1 MHIKR
6 LAKELPE
13 TVNSTFQGKVY
24 GDLLPRIHALQTE
37 IHALDRETRAWAI
50 NDLVTM
56 TTALLAIYKA
66 EGGK

>member
-1 MHIKR
+1 MKR

-37 IHALDRETRAWAI
+37 IQALDRETRAWAI

-56 TTALLAIYKA
+56 TSSLVAIYKA
-66 EGGK
+66 EGGE